1 MTPSEQAICNLCG
14 GTHFTT
20 LEEDEPPFR
29 VLKCRTCSLVFVHPV
44 PGDQVLS
51 DHYDEGYYD
60 DWIHGQKKRRLT
72 MWAKRLERLNAYGA
86 KGRLLDVGC
95 GDGAFLSLAQE
106 QGWEV
111 MGTEI
116 SPYAARYTGA
126 RLGVEIFCG
135 ELTAAGFPDQRFDAV
150 TLWHVWE
157 HVKDPMA
164 YLLDVRRILKPS
176 GLMILAVPN
185 VNDRFMQ
192 VAYRIVKGRPL
203 KLFSKTD
210 REVHLYH
217 FSDST
222 IRAYLRKAGFR
233 CQSIGPDFGTVDWRK
248 KIINMVALIPFYVT
262 GTSLFNAFEVHAV
275 PGQK

>member
-1 MTPSEQAICNLCG
+1 MTNSEQAICNLCG
-14 GTHFTT
+14 GIEFTT

-44 PGDQVLS
+44 PDDQVLS
-51 DHYDEGYYD
+51 SHYDEDYYD
-60 DWIHGQKKRRLT
+60 DWIHAQKDRRLT
-72 MWAKRLERLNAYGA
+72 MWTKRLERLNAYGV
-86 KGRLLDVGC
+86 KGHLLDVGC

-116 SPYAARYTGA
+116 SPYAARYAGI
-126 RLGVEIFCG
+126 RLGVNIFCG
-135 ELTAAGFPDQRFDAV
+135 ELTGAGFPDQSFDAV

-157 HVKDPMA
+157 HVTNPMV
-164 YLLDVRRILKPS
+164 YLLEVRRILKPS

-185 VNDRFMQ
+185 VHDWFMQ
-192 VAYRIVKGRPL
+192 VAYRVVKGRPL

-217 FSDST
+217 FSDTT
-222 IRAYLRKAGFR
+222 IRTYLRKAGFR
-233 CQSIGPDFGTVDWRK
+233 CLSIGPDFGTTDRRQ
-248 KIINMVALIPFYVT
+248 KIINILALIPFYMT
-262 GTSLFNAFEVHAV
+262 GASLFNAFEVHAA
-275 PGQK
+275 PSQK